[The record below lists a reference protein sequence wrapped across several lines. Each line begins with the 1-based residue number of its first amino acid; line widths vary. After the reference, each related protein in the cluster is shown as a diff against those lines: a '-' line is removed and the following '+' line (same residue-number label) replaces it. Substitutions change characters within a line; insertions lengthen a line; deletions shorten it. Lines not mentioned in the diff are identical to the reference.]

1 MDSKNTGRMDRRTRH
16 VDNNNKNT
24 HTLWKGQQHKENSVK
39 SLSVCVCVWLFF
51 SREGGGGRIYGG
63 KKGTSGAGSLH
74 LDTSSEACSSTTELN
89 SVSSLK

>member
-1 MDSKNTGRMDRRTRH
+1 MDRRTRH
-16 VDNNNKNT
+16 VDNKKKYK
-24 HTLWKGQQHKENSVK
+24 HSVK
-39 SLSVCVCVWLFF
+39 RTTTQRKFRKKPFGVCVSDSFF
-51 SREGGGGRIYGG
+51 QEGGGGEEEFMGG

>member
-16 VDNNNKNT
+16 VDNNKKYT
-24 HTLWKGQQHKENSVK
+24 HSVK
-39 SLSVCVCVWLFF
+39 RTTTQRKFRKKPFGVCVSDSFF
-51 SREGGGGRIYGG
+51 FKRGGEEEFMGG